1 MKLAIFAFSFQGLD
15 TAVRVREALCGGMDS
30 ICHIYAP
37 KRFAEEGV
45 TAITPPLA
53 EFTGPVFR
61 ESDALVFVGAC
72 GIAVRAIAPYVKD
85 KQSDPAVLSLDETS
99 RFVIPLLSGHI
110 GGANALAVRLAEALG
125 AVAAVT
131 TATDV
136 NGKFSAD
143 AWASEQGLFIDD
155 IKAAK
160 SVSAAILEGP
170 VPMASDF
177 PVTGTLPA
185 GVVTGESG
193 PVGFCISWQEKRPF
207 DTTLLLVPKV
217 IRLGVGCRRGTSWAA
232 ISALVDQIM
241 EEYHIHPEAVRSVGS
256 IDLKKDEPGLLAF
269 CRKRGWPV
277 HFYPAARLEAVEGDF
292 SPSEFVKKTT
302 GVDNVCERAAALGG
316 GKLIVKK
323 TARDGVTVAAA
334 VDQWEV
340 RFG

>member
-1 MKLAIFAFSFQGLD
+1 MKLAIFAFSFQGLE
-15 TAVRVREALCGGMDS
+15 TAERVRGALRGPDDTCR
-30 ICHIYAP
+30 IYAP
-37 KRFAEEGV
+37 GRLAEEGV

-72 GIAVRAIAPYVKD
+72 GIAVRAVAPCVKD
-85 KQSDPAVLSLDETS
+85 KQTDPAVISVDELAQ
-99 RFVIPLLSGHI
+99 FVIPLLSGHI
-110 GGANALAVRLAEALG
+110 GGANALAVRLAQALG
-125 AVAAVT
+125 ATAAVT

-136 NGKFSAD
+136 NGRFSVD
-143 AWASEQGLFIDD
+143 AWAAEQGLFIDD

-160 SVSAAILEGP
+160 AVSAAILEGP
-170 VPMASDF
+170 VPVVSDF
-177 PVTGTLPA
+177 PVPGALPA
-185 GVVTGESG
+185 GVVSGESG
-193 PVGFCISWQEKRPF
+193 PVGFCVSWRDKRPF

-217 IRLGVGCRRGTSWAA
+217 VRLGVGCRRGTSWAA

-241 EEYHIHPEAVRSVGS
+241 AEHHIHPEAVKSVGS

-316 GKLIVKK
+316 GELIVKK

-334 VDQWEV
+334 VDHWEV